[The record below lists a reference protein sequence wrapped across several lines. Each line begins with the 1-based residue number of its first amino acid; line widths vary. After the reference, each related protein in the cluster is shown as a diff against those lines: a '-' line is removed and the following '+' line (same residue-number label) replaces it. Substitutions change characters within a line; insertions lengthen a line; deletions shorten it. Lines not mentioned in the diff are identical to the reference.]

1 MVRTARIAAARTL
14 ARMKQ
19 VLGALIGV
27 PATILVAGGLGLVGV
42 TLWSRLVALSR
53 RGREPIRWAHLTL
66 GVVMFA
72 LGALLIELEVVLFGA
87 S

>member
-1 MVRTARIAAARTL
+1 
-14 ARMKQ
+14 MKE

-42 TLWSRLVALSR
+42 TIYSRIAQ
-53 RGREPIRWAHLTL
+53 RGRRAPIRWAHLGL
-66 GVVMFA
+66 GLVLFIA
-72 LGALLIELEVVLFGA
+72 GALLLELEIVWVGA